1 VGSPLPG
8 DVHCWSMRV
17 SGLRIL
23 ASAPELRIPAILN
36 IPLGAGTE
44 EGDGDSASGEQRA
57 TCNSETQSAADW
69 HGLELALALA
79 LVPGLA
85 KRQYCSRH

>member
-1 VGSPLPG
+1 MGTGSPLPG

-17 SGLRIL
+17 SGLRTL

-57 TCNSETQSAADW
+57 TQRLRVQRTGMHWN
-69 HGLELALALA
+69 
-79 LVPGLA
+79 
-85 KRQYCSRH
+85 

>member
-17 SGLRIL
+17 SGLRTL

-57 TCNSETQSAADW
+57 TQRLRVQRTGMHWN
-69 HGLELALALA
+69 
-79 LVPGLA
+79 
-85 KRQYCSRH
+85 